1 MNSSDS
7 DIRIP
12 KLFCLRFKGKDMG
25 CSPKKCTAVKLNNLG
40 LLRLIPKITGKLNKA
55 VLLNPF
61 AQNEL
66 SIKDRPLA
74 LKFGIV
80 VIDCSWKKVLDFK
93 GFNALNSRKLPP
105 LIAANPIN
113 YGKWE
118 KLSSVEA
125 LAAALFQLKYEDY
138 AKLLL
143 SKFPWGQEFFKIN
156 YEINRK

>member
-40 LLRLIPKITGKLNKA
+40 LLHMIPKITGKLKKA

-66 SIKDRPLA
+66 SIKDKTLV
-74 LKFGIV
+74 LKFGIL
-80 VIDCSWKKVLDFK
+80 VIDCSWKKILDFK

-118 KLSSVEA
+118 KLSSMEA
-125 LAAALFQLKYEDY
+125 IAAALFITGFNDHAE
-138 AKLLL
+138 LLL
-143 SKFPWGQEFFKIN
+143 SKFSWGMQFK
-156 YEINRK
+156 EINQI

>member
-1 MNSSDS
+1 MNSANS
-7 DIRIP
+7 IMRIP

-40 LLRLIPKITGKLNKA
+40 LLCLIPKITGKLNKA

-118 KLSSVEA
+118 KLSSMEA
-125 LAAALFQLKYEDY
+125 IAAALFITGFNDHAE
-138 AKLLL
+138 LLL
-143 SKFPWGQEFFKIN
+143 SKFSWGMQFKKLN
-156 YEINRK
+156 QL